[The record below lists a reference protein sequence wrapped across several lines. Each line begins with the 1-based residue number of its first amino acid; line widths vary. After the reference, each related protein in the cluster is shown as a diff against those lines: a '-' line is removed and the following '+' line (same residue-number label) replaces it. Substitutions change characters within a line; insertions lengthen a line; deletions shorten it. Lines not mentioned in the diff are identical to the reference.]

1 MCARLLIKLP
11 LLCCLVAISCR
22 RDRDSTGDSDA
33 ARTDVGVTW
42 AAGARCRN
50 HEINDFVARALAVC
64 ARGDYGEYRLLWS
77 RDHQPTNRKRFEQ
90 IRTAMEQVEI
100 RQVRRLRLR
109 LPDGS
114 LRAETQPIYVLHAFV
129 GMSPEAK
136 KRSEHRIEDRELILQ
151 IVYQND
157 AWRFAPA
164 PREVKEAVLSV
175 LASTEAIDLPAH
187 PATGQPA
194 PGSGGE

>member
-11 LLCCLVAISCR
+11 LLCCLVVISCK
-22 RDRDSTGDSDA
+22 RDRDSTSASDA
-33 ARTDVGVTW
+33 ARADVGVTW
-42 AAGARCRN
+42 AAGARCLN
-50 HEINDFVARALAVC
+50 HEINDFVAHALAVC
-64 ARGDYGEYRLLWS
+64 ARGDYEEYRLLWS
-77 RDHQPTNRKRFEQ
+77 YDHQPTNRKRFEQ
-90 IRTAMEQVEI
+90 IRAAMEQIEI

-129 GMSPEAK
+129 SMSPEAK

-151 IVYQND
+151 IVYQNE

-164 PREVKEAVLSV
+164 PREVKEAILGA
-175 LASTEAIDLPAH
+175 LASTEVIDLPAQ

-194 PGSGGE
+194 PGPGGK